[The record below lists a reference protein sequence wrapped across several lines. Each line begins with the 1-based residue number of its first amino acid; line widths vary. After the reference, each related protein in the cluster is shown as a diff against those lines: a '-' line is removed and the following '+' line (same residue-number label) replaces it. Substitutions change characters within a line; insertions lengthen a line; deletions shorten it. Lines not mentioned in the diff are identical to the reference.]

1 MRLQVR
7 ANMNRRLRQWLADHP
22 ESVVDGKVR
31 LPSMAERELLAK
43 ECGVEVGKISEWFWD
58 QNRSKKRGA
67 SKLTITLPASPRGP
81 DGSEPHGRCSACGK
95 CAGLVAHDLLQ
106 VRVCRSC
113 FSSLHDLGAS
123 AASERAPGEDLACRW
138 CGNTSDRT
146 VACADVNCPS
156 GGHGEP
162 AKCPQPPYDWR
173 CAS

>member
-1 MRLQVR
+1 MATCRVCDR
-7 ANMNRRLRQWLADHP
+7 ANPDCMSTPFGGCESVPVCGTTCERQWLADHP

-123 AASERAPGEDLACRW
+123 AARFWDIGRPPPTVAQSR
-138 CGNTSDRT
+138 SDR
-146 VACADVNCPS
+146 
-156 GGHGEP
+156 
-162 AKCPQPPYDWR
+162 
-173 CAS
+173 